1 MAYQLLLG
9 KKEVTYGTAPAM
21 TAADAVWAENVQ
33 HKLMGTRVVLNPA
46 KPGLGANPGVVTVE
60 HAELTFETLLVG
72 SGDAGVAPTW
82 GFLAKAAGW
91 GLTVVADTSVTVAR
105 LADPATSD
113 SLAFKWSDEGR
124 LHVLVGSRGK
134 GDLKLTPGQP
144 PKIAWTFRGILVPVA
159 ARTPVVPSDADFTDW
174 PTAEPI
180 DHGNTTFE
188 LDGVE
193 VVLRDLSLTGA
204 DNVKFIDLPG
214 QKGVFLKGDP
224 SFSGS
229 IKANVP
235 PVDDYNPEAQW
246 LAQSREPFTVVYGTE
261 PGSVVTVSGV
271 AQLDA
276 PSWSKEDEF
285 DVFTSNVFLVGS
297 SESASDDIVIV
308 IT

>member
-9 KKEVTYGTAPAM
+9 KKETTYGTAPAM
-21 TAADAVWAENVQ
+21 TAADSIWAENVQ

-46 KPGLGANPGVVTVE
+46 KPGLGANPGVITGE

-72 SGDAGVAPTW
+72 SGVAGTAPSW
-82 GFLAKAAGW
+82 GMLAKAAGW
-91 GLTVVADTSVTVAR
+91 GEAVVADTSVTYAR
-105 LADPATSD
+105 LVNPATSD
-113 SLAFKWSDEGR
+113 SLAFRWSDEGR
-124 LHVLVGSRGK
+124 LHVLVGARGK

-144 PKIAWTFRGILVPVA
+144 PKIAWTYRGIMVPVA
-159 ARTPVVPSDADFTDW
+159 ARTPVAPSDADFTDW

-188 LDGVE
+188 IDGVE
-193 VVLRDLSLTGA
+193 VVLRDLTLTSA

-235 PVDDYNPEAQW
+235 PIGDYNPEAKW
-246 LAQSREPFTVVYGTE
+246 LDQSREPFTVVNGADE
-261 PGSVVTVSGV
+261 GSIVTVSGV

-276 PSWSKEDEF
+276 PAWSKEDEF
-285 DVFTSNVFLVGS
+285 DVFTSNAFLVGS
-297 SESASDDIVIV
+297 SDSATDDLVIV